1 MGIFDAMNTSV
12 GGLQA
17 QSYALQNISGNIAN
31 SSTTG
36 YKGIGTSFV
45 DLIPDASVPS
55 KQVAGGVTANAK
67 ATITTQGTI
76 SSSSVAT
83 NMAITG
89 DGFFSIQKATSVVD
103 NLPQFGGVT
112 YYTRRGDFQLN
123 SNGNLVNGAGY
134 YLMGVTVDPKTGN
147 PQGNVAT
154 VLKLQ
159 NNFIPAQATTS
170 IQYAANLPT
179 QPNTAASSTAASK
192 TLLAA
197 GGLNPSDFQANP
209 LPVGTPPAPY
219 TSATVSGAAATG
231 NIRSA
236 YSSTTGTG
244 TVPLQNNS
252 SAVASTSTSLDN
264 TVGTHLA
271 SSILT
276 ALSGQVLTIN
286 GSNTITFNGGTTVS
300 TVGNNTTIG
309 LGAGTTA
316 TVASILNAIQTA
328 GGAGVTASLSASGNI
343 QISTGTGTDVSIGSG
358 TAATALGI
366 SSVTRGGNVLSSP
379 ALTGATVLSGSA
391 TAGGAEVLSSGFS
404 AGPPAD
410 TITVNGQTLTFMA
423 SGASG
428 PNQINITDNITT
440 LLGKIDALSGASGSS
455 ISPGGVITLNTG
467 TVSNLSVSS
476 SNSAAFAALGFT
488 STITKNRDGGG
499 TAGTGGV
506 IGNDI
511 ATFTKESISGGAVT
525 AYNAAG
531 TPVNLQLRWAKTDS
545 ASLGT
550 GHSDTW
556 NLFYQTDPN
565 ATGTTVGWVNT
576 GQAFTFA
583 ADGSLTSPSGSGITI
598 NNVSVG
604 GQALGSVAFNI
615 SSGGLTQY
623 ASTSGA
629 VTINTITQNG
639 YAAGQLRS
647 VAVNNN
653 GLVVGTFSNGQNLD
667 LAQVSLSHFN
677 GTNYLKALDG
687 GAYAAT
693 EQSGPAIDGASGTIS
708 GSSLEGSNTDIAD
721 EFTKLIV
728 TQQAYSA
735 NTKVITTA
743 NSMVQDLLNV
753 LR

>member
-17 QSYALQNISGNIAN
+17 QSFALQNISGNIAN

-45 DLIPDASVPS
+45 DLIPDSSVPS
-55 KQVAGGVTANAK
+55 KQVAGGVQANAK

-89 DGFFSIQKATSVVD
+89 DGFFSIQKASGVVD
-103 NLPQFGGVT
+103 NVPVFTGVT

-123 SNGNLVNGAGY
+123 ANGNLVNGAGY

-147 PQGNVAT
+147 PTGSVANV
-154 VLKLQ
+154 LQFQ

-179 QPNTAASSTAASK
+179 QPNTVAKTTASTG

-197 GGLNPSDFQANP
+197 GGLNPSDFAANP

-219 TSATVSGAAATG
+219 ANATVSGAAATG

-236 YSSTTGTG
+236 YSSTTATG
-244 TVPLQNNS
+244 TVALQNNS
-252 SAVASTSTSLDN
+252 SAVVSTTTSLDN
-264 TVGTHLA
+264 TAGTHLA

-276 ALSGQVLTIN
+276 ALSGQTLTIN
-286 GSNTITFNGGTTVS
+286 GNTITFNGGTTVS

-316 TVASILNAIQTA
+316 TVADILNAIQTA
-328 GGAGVTASLSASGNI
+328 GGAGVTASLSVSGNI
-343 QISTGTGTDVSIGSG
+343 QIATGTGTDVAIGSG

-379 ALTGATVLSGSA
+379 AISGATVLSGSA
-391 TAGGAEVLSSGFS
+391 TAGGAQVLTSGFS
-404 AGPPAD
+404 PGD

-428 PNQINITDNITT
+428 ANQINVTDNITT

-455 ISPGGVITLNTG
+455 VSSGGVITLNTG
-467 TVSNLSVSS
+467 TVSNLTVSS
-476 SNSAAFAALGFT
+476 SNSAAFSALGFT
-488 STITKNRDGGG
+488 STITRNREGGG

-545 ASLGT
+545 ASLGA
-550 GHSDTW
+550 GHSDSW

-576 GQAFTFA
+576 GQTFTFA

-598 NNVSVG
+598 NNVTVS
-604 GQALGSVAFNI
+604 GQSLGSVAFNI

-653 GLVVGTFSNGQNLD
+653 GVVVGTFSNGQNLN
-667 LAQVSLSHFN
+667 LAQVQLSHFN
-677 GTNYLKALDG
+677 GTNYLKAMDG

-693 EQSGPAIDGASGTIS
+693 EQSGDAIDGASGTIS